1 MCSSGRSHEHI
12 GEGPFSLG
20 AAPRA
25 RSRLRC
31 WHLSTGALGHADGTG
46 RSVKTCTS
54 DVRPN
59 AESTSPH
66 RRKWRA
72 AGVGRTCTAECTP
85 PERVGRGRPASR
97 CGGPRSVGAGRR
109 SRSSVPDATERVP
122 PTTLRRS
129 GEPPRGTLA
138 DTCSKKCMMR
148 VGGIARLPRV
158 QANASPMQT
167 LSGRKIDARRPD
179 LQREAVSLT
188 RLRGRRIGGR
198 VQVARR
204 QRPPHIATAS
214 VWRGTC

>member
-66 RRKWRA
+66 RRKWRSRGRGA
-72 AGVGRTCTAECTP
+72 NVHGRMHAPGAGGKREAGQPVRRAP
-85 PERVGRGRPASR
+85 LRRGRP
-97 CGGPRSVGAGRR
+97 
-109 SRSSVPDATERVP
+109 SVPVVGPGRDGARPADDAA
-122 PTTLRRS
+122 S
-129 GEPPRGTLA
+129 IRGTAVWYSCGHLF
-138 DTCSKKCMMR
+138 KK
-148 VGGIARLPRV
+148 VH
-158 QANASPMQT
+158 
-167 LSGRKIDARRPD
+167 DARRGHRAPAARAGQRLPD
-179 LQREAVSLT
+179 ASPFWSKNRRAPT
-188 RLRGRRIGGR
+188 RFAARGRLADPTAGKPPPP
-198 VQVARR
+198 RR
-204 QRPPHIATAS
+204 ASRPSPTTSAHRNRLALPP
-214 VWRGTC
+214 